1 MALSKPEG
9 VLASLE
15 FNNVF
20 GWQQMRHWH
29 MTRIPFS
36 GFRLLVCSARLSW
49 WLLAAFIVVVG
60 YTSSAKDYFI
70 SRRSITTD
78 D

>member
-49 WLLAAFIVVVG
+49 NG
-60 YTSSAKDYFI
+60 DQD
-70 SRRSITTD
+70 RNQ
-78 D
+78 